1 MFSANKKR
9 ELAALMDK
17 LQIFEEDIEEKF
29 VRSSGKGGQN
39 VNKVA
44 SCVMLHH
51 LPSGIQ
57 VKCQKE
63 RSQAM
68 NRFHARRLLCEKIEE
83 KLLGK
88 KSAKQQSREK
98 LRRQK
103 RKRSKRA
110 KEKTLEYKKKTSEKK
125 TLRKKVEL

>member
-51 LPSGIQ
+51 LPSGMQ